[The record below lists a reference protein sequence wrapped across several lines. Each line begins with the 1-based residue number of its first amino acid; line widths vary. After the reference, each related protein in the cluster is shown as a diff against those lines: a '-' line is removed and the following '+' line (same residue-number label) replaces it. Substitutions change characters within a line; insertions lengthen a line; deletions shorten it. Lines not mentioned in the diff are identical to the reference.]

1 MDDEHYNKLNSMYEE
16 SFGKNKQS
24 FMDRYN
30 RDWEVIN
37 QHVGSTKQMPNGET
51 AMKWWTEIATKFTK
65 DHNFSGDTD
74 NYLVELTEYIQEK
87 YKRESNEQQLD
98 IDKANKLANK
108 RYWISLV
115 MSGIA
120 ILVSITGLVI
130 GIIA

>member
-1 MDDEHYNKLNSMYEE
+1 MDDKQYNKLNSMYEK
-16 SFGKNKQS
+16 SFGINKQS
-24 FMDRYN
+24 FMYRYN
-30 RDWEVIN
+30 RDWKVTN

-87 YKRESNEQQLD
+87 HKREGNEQQLD

-108 RYWISLV
+108 RYWISLA
-115 MSGIA
+115 MSAIA
-120 ILVSITGLVI
+120 ILVSILGLI
-130 GIIA
+130 MGLL